1 MSEVRTEI
9 ELDNQPNFNIT
20 YDGGYGK
27 DGFCLSLDSNVSIG
41 GHNRELENLAVE
53 ILIFLSNHERLA
65 SCLQMVF
72 SNIDLDKLYDT
83 IDKLV
88 EMKEEHIKCQVYSN

>member
-27 DGFCLSLDSNVSIG
+27 DGFCLSLDSNVSISR
-41 GHNRELENLAVE
+41 HNRELENLAVE

-65 SCLQMVF
+65 SCLRTTF
-72 SNIDLDKLYDT
+72 SNID
-83 IDKLV
+83 IDKLFDTLDKI
-88 EMKEEHIKCQVYSN
+88 EKMNKEN

>member
-27 DGFCLSLDSNVSIG
+27 DSFCLSLDSNVSIS

-72 SNIDLDKLYDT
+72 SNIE
-83 IDKLV
+83 IDKLFDTLDKI
-88 EMKEEHIKCQVYSN
+88 EKMNKEN